1 MPLILAIEPD
11 HRQATQLKAAVR
23 RRLRADLVLADTAEA
38 ALAALGDRVPDLVL
52 TSAFLSPRDENAL
65 AERLRALDTA
75 AAHVQTLT
83 IPVLDAPREPANV
96 ARGMLS
102 VLMRDRVNTQAAP
115 DGCDPAVF
123 ADQCAAYLER
133 AANERINP
141 IAAVED
147 AIIEEVAVDPPAIE
161 VAAPVMETNES
172 RLEVEDQI
180 PVVETA
186 VEVAPAEA
194 VPLPNRR
201 AHQAGVEIEL
211 SSLLDESVVNELSAA
226 IESVTASD
234 PSRWVQ
240 PRQAKRADKWT
251 AIPIGN
257 KKLWP
262 PMEGKASETRTVSD
276 SAGKPRREPPNQ
288 RPKRRPT
295 AKPIKD
301 EWGLFDPAQ
310 CGFAALLAKLDEI
323 TDVASPLPTVSP
335 SAGSLDVSR

>member
-38 ALAALGDRVPDLVL
+38 ALAALGNRVPDLVL
-52 TSAFLSPRDENAL
+52 TSAFLSPRDETAL

-83 IPVLDAPREPANV
+83 IPVLDAPRERAYV

-102 VLMRDRVNTQAAP
+102 VLLRDRGHTQTAP

-133 AANERINP
+133 AANERVTQ
-141 IAAVED
+141 IAPV
-147 AIIEEVAVDPPAIE
+147 EVAVIEEMALVPRAIE
-161 VAAPVMETNES
+161 VAAPVMQPGDDPPEAGHH
-172 RLEVEDQI
+172 V
-180 PVVETA
+180 PVMEPA
-186 VEVAPAEA
+186 VEFVPAETM
-194 VPLPNRR
+194 PSPDRR
-201 AHQAGVEIEL
+201 PQPAGFEIEL
-211 SSLLDESVVNELSAA
+211 SSLLDEAVVHELSAA

-234 PSRWVQ
+234 PNRWVQ
-240 PRQAKRADKWT
+240 PRPAKRADKWT

-257 KKLWP
+257 KTLWP

-276 SAGKPRREPPNQ
+276 SAGKHRREPPNQ
-288 RPKRRPT
+288 RPKRKST
-295 AKPIKD
+295 VKPMKD

-335 SAGSLDVSR
+335 SADSLDVSR